1 MGRATKLRAIG
12 GGDDGG
18 ATTPN
23 IFDRATISVLD
34 DGRVEARIEKLA
46 EESDEIIMR
55 TSQKKAAS
63 FIFNDLAPALIGD
76 ANRVAPFGG
85 RNE

>member
-1 MGRATKLRAIG
+1 MRKSTKLRAIG

-18 ATTPN
+18 PTAPN
-23 IFDRATISVLD
+23 LFDRASISVLD
-34 DGRVEARIEKLA
+34 DGRVEARIEKVG
-46 EESDEIIMR
+46 EETDEIILR

-63 FIFNDLAPALIGD
+63 FIFNDLAPALTAD

-85 RNE
+85 NG

>member
-1 MGRATKLRAIG
+1 MAKATKLRAIS

-18 ATTPN
+18 VAGPN
-23 IFDRATISVLD
+23 VFDRATVTVLE

-46 EESDEIIMR
+46 DESDEIIMR

-63 FIFNDLAPALIGD
+63 FIFNDLAPALTAD

-85 RNE
+85 NG